1 MPKITIKINV
11 CDIII
16 PLRYCSDDIFHE
28 IIDYIGDIIII
39 KSINTEFNTKFNMKI
54 IINNILTLIFYKK
67 HNFNEILFSYE
78 NINVK
83 SSGIWYIK
91 EQIDLYVILQRL
103 VSIKLIKF
111 IH

>member
-39 KSINTEFNTKFNMKI
+39 KSLNRIQYKI
-54 IINNILTLIFYKK
+54 QYKNLI
-67 HNFNEILFSYE
+67 
-78 NINVK
+78 
-83 SSGIWYIK
+83 
-91 EQIDLYVILQRL
+91 
-103 VSIKLIKF
+103 
-111 IH
+111 